1 MNPQFRKTF
10 KIVEINR
17 PNDQQKGF
25 LQGWYPAWLDE
36 PLVVEWLGGRLAVE
50 GLNAQEQHV
59 VVVVVVVK

>member
-1 MNPQFRKTF
+1 M
-10 KIVEINR
+10 EINR